1 MFAVLAIGS
10 MVGSLLGAPT
20 AVAAGDAPSEKITIN
35 VQTVN
40 GSGCPAG
47 SATVIPAADNTAFT
61 VAYSDYVATAG
72 PGVKPTDFRK
82 NCQLSLRVDV
92 PHGFTYA
99 IARAD
104 YHGHAWLASGV
115 TARQTASYYFMGK
128 APTAE
133 VRETF
138 AGPFDGAWSTTD
150 SAQVAALVWAPCG
163 ATVNLNVNTDL
174 RVDAS
179 GADDARTGGGHISM
193 DTSRAGVRTIYHLD
207 WRRC

>member
-1 MFAVLAIGS
+1 MFTVLAIGS
-10 MVGSLLGAPT
+10 VVASFLGAP
-20 AVAAGDAPSEKITIN
+20 APVVASDVPQEKITIN

-47 SATVIPAADNTAFT
+47 SATVTPAADNTSFT
-61 VAYSDYVATAG
+61 VGYSDYVAAAG
-72 PGVKPTDFRK
+72 PGAKPTDFRK
-82 NCQLSLRVDV
+82 NCQLSLRINV

-104 YHGHAWLASGV
+104 YRGHARLASGV
-115 TARQTASYYFMGK
+115 TARQGAHYYFMGT
-128 APTAE
+128 APTTE
-133 VRETF
+133 VMETF
-138 AGPFDGAWSTTD
+138 TGPFDGGWSTSD

-174 RVDAS
+174 RVDTS
-179 GADDARTGGGHISM
+179 GADDRAGGHISM
-193 DTSRAGVRTIYHLD
+193 DASRGGVRTIYHLD

>member
-1 MFAVLAIGS
+1 
-10 MVGSLLGAPT
+10 
-20 AVAAGDAPSEKITIN
+20 
-35 VQTVN
+35 VN

-47 SATVIPAADNTAFT
+47 SATVTPAADNTSFT
-61 VAYSDYVATAG
+61 VAYSDYVASAG
-72 PGVKPTDFRK
+72 HGARPTDFRK
-82 NCQLSLRVDV
+82 NCQLSLRINV
-92 PHGFTYA
+92 PQGFTYA

-104 YHGHAWLASGV
+104 YRGHARLAAGV
-115 TARQTASYYFMGK
+115 TARQNAFYYFMGT

-133 VRETF
+133 VSETF
-138 AGPFDGAWSTTD
+138 AGPFNGVWSTTD

-179 GADDARTGGGHISM
+179 GSDDNWAGSYISM
-193 DTSRAGVRTIYHLD
+193 DTTRGAVRTIYHLD